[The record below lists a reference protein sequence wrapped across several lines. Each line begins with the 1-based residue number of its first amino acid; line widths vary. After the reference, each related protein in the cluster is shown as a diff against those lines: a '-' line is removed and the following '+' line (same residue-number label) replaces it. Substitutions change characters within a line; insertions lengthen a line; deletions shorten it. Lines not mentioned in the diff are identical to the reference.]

1 MPSQEFASEGFDIA
15 ASGGDG
21 VVYEIGGGFT
31 AASEDDSQAKGNQ
44 PTRSTEQAEQSPID
58 ESERLK
64 ALGNGDFKQGNYLD
78 AIDHYTDAIEAC
90 PYGETHG
97 PSGEEILQMR
107 DAFEERN
114 REKMLAI
121 QRKEM
126 EDRRKARS
134 PAGKGNEE
142 DKADDGGETDEGE
155 EDPLP
160 TFVPPRHVFGTK
172 LAVYHANR
180 AACNLHLGHYAE
192 TIRDCDIALLFN
204 PTYVKAYMRRG
215 TAHER
220 VEDTEKALR
229 DVTTAFELDPTN
241 KPARRQMER
250 LRKLEDERMQ
260 KLKDETMGKL
270 KDLGNSI
277 LGNFGMSL
285 DNFSAVQDPKTGGY
299 SISYNQNK

>member
-1 MPSQEFASEGFDIA
+1 DLESREGFKSRYFPRQSCFKAGRLPRRDEGAEGVRAPCDPLLSHPSEEPLHWSLSEMPSQEFASEGFDIA

-107 DAFEERN
+107 DAS
-114 REKMLAI
+114 AQVQI
-121 QRKEM
+121 
-126 EDRRKARS
+126 

-160 TFVPPRHVFGTK
+160 TFVPPRHYYG
-172 LAVYHANR
+172 
-180 AACNLHLGHYAE
+180 
-192 TIRDCDIALLFN
+192 D
-204 PTYVKAYMRRG
+204 
-215 TAHER
+215 
-220 VEDTEKALR
+220 
-229 DVTTAFELDPTN
+229 
-241 KPARRQMER
+241 
-250 LRKLEDERMQ
+250 
-260 KLKDETMGKL
+260 
-270 KDLGNSI
+270 
-277 LGNFGMSL
+277 
-285 DNFSAVQDPKTGGY
+285 
-299 SISYNQNK
+299 